1 MSPDIEQKLLQK
13 YPTIFAD
20 HSAPPTVSLMCFGF
34 ECGDGWFDLLD
45 TLCAQLSVLPLDKSS
60 DDRIG
65 LRAFQ
70 VKEKYGT
77 LRFYVDSAS
86 DTAFALIEFAEA
98 MSARTCENCG
108 NRGRTRGQFWVK
120 TLCDV
125 CAKTKGHADDPT
137 DLPGSGQAGT
147 S

>member
-1 MSPDIEQKLLQK
+1 MSPELEQKLLQK

-20 HSAPPTVSLMCFGF
+20 YTAPPAVSLMCFGF

-45 TLCAQLSVLPLDKSS
+45 TLCAGLSALPMDKPSANAS
-60 DDRIG
+60 G
-65 LRAFQ
+65 VRAFQ

-86 DTAFALIEFAEA
+86 DTAFALIDFAEA
-98 MSARTCENCG
+98 MSARICESCG
-108 NRGRTRGQFWVK
+108 NRGRTRGQGWLT

-125 CAKTKGHADDPT
+125 CAKTKGYANDPT
-137 DLPGSGQAGT
+137 DPPGSGQAGT